1 MKPKTRIQDPQDP
14 RSPGS
19 QDRKKTLKI
28 QDPQDFMTAK
38 NFKDPR
44 SVGSH
49 NRMNVQGTRSTGSHN
64 KMPRASS
71 TGSDRKNDKIQ
82 DENFMESST

>member
-1 MKPKTRIQDPQDP
+1 MKQKSRIQDPQD
-14 RSPGS
+14 
-19 QDRKKTLKI
+19 LNI
-28 QDPQDFMTAK
+28 EK
-38 NFKDPR
+38 NKDPR

-49 NRMNVQGTRSTGSHN
+49 NKMNVPGTRSTGSHN

-82 DENFMESST
+82 DANFMKIVLHNP